1 LPAIL
6 SPDEVA
12 RLLAAIPDLWMR
24 ALLTTVYAAGLRVSE
39 VVGLEVTDIDSGR
52 MTIRVRE
59 GKGGRD
65 RYVYVLAI
73 ISGRARNRRV
83 VSAHIS

>member
-1 LPAIL
+1 
-6 SPDEVA
+6 
-12 RLLAAIPDLWMR
+12 MR

-39 VVGLEVTDIDSGR
+39 VVGLQVTDIDSQR

-65 RYVYVLAI
+65 RYV
-73 ISGRARNRRV
+73 
-83 VSAHIS
+83 